1 MKSRWFVVC
10 AAMIALLLVVPKA
23 WAAKYQMRIQTA
35 VPSASMYF
43 QTVERLGERIQKLS
57 GGEIRVQVFADGG
70 VVGAFEIL
78 DAVSDGIVE
87 AGQAWTHYWS
97 GKHPAGLLFSAPTA
111 GLGVG
116 LDQNAVMAWAWEGEG
131 HELLDRYF
139 QEILKLD
146 IKGYLTM
153 PMGPEPF
160 GWFKDEFGS
169 VEDLK
174 SVKFRSPPGIPAESF
189 RLLGMPVVSMPG
201 GEIVPSAQRGV
212 IDAAEWISP
221 GDDRLLGLADVWDY
235 YYLEGLHQ
243 AISIGDIYVNKTWYD
258 KLPARLQAVIDE
270 SMRAMVADQMFMNV
284 DINSYALNE
293 LVTKHGTKLRTT
305 PEDYVEAYMAAV
317 AKVIEKYAER
327 DAFFKK
333 VLDSMLKYAETAV
346 PYQTR
351 ANKVFYDMGQTA
363 LDAGAIKD
371 YE

>member
-1 MKSRWFVVC
+1 MIKRGVVFMVFVS
-10 AAMIALLLVVPKA
+10 LLFVAPNA
-23 WAAKYQMRIQTA
+23 WAKKYEMRIQTA
-35 VPSASMYF
+35 VPSASMYYK
-43 QTVERLGERIQKLS
+43 TVERLGERIEALS

-78 DAVSDGIVE
+78 DAVDDGIVE

-116 LDQNAVMAWAWEGEG
+116 LDQNAVMAWVWEGEG
-131 HELLDRYF
+131 QELLDRYF
-139 QEILKLD
+139 QEILGMD
-146 IKGYLTM
+146 VKGYLTM

-160 GWFKDEFGS
+160 GWFKEEFHS
-169 VEDLK
+169 VEDLR
-174 SVKFRSPPGIPAESF
+174 SVKFRSPPGIPAESL

-258 KLPARLQAVIDE
+258 NLPPRLQVVIDE
-270 SMRAMVADQMFMNV
+270 SMRAMVSDQIFMNV

-305 PEDYVEAYMAAV
+305 PHDYVEAYMEAV
-317 AKVIEKYAER
+317 GKVLEKYAER
-327 DAFFKK
+327 DDFFKE
-333 VLDSMLKYAETAV
+333 VLDSMLEYSKTAV

-363 LDAGAIKD
+363 LDTGATKD
-371 YE
+371 YK